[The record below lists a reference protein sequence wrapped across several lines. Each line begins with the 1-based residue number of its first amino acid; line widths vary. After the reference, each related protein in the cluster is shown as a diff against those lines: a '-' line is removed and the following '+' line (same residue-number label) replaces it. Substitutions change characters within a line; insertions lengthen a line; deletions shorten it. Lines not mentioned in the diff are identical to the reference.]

1 VEHLKR
7 HTLQVLSVLAG
18 MLLVLSLA
26 MAVVLNSGMLNHWAK
41 EAGMALFNEKLMGR
55 LELDHVELKFPNRV
69 TVIQPRI
76 YEEGEDKPV
85 LMARKVSAKLNFL
98 SLLQPAGLHSIHFS
112 GLRADSLTVR
122 AIQRQSGKLNLALV
136 FSSRDPDSTKSGVEE
151 FSLRAAGAAPERC
164 VVYPIERKD
173 SGG

>member
-1 VEHLKR
+1 
-7 HTLQVLSVLAG
+7 

-76 YEEGEDKPV
+76 YEEGRGQ
-85 LMARKVSAKLNFL
+85 ASAYGTEGIGENSNFL

-136 FSSRDPDSTKSGVEE
+136 FSSRDPDSTKKRS
-151 FSLRAAGAAPERC
+151 
-164 VVYPIERKD
+164 
-173 SGG
+173 